1 MNTFKKIIFLSL
13 FALLY
18 VGCSSD
24 SDIET
29 PIAPQ
34 AYIAQNVS
42 YGADDHQVFD
52 IYLPKNRTMKTKVVI
67 LIHGGSWITGDKSEM
82 ELISGL
88 LSASHPD
95 VGIVNMNYTLADAE
109 NPPFPMQID
118 DVSAVVDYIS
128 SNKSTLIMS
137 DNIGFI
143 GASAG
148 AHLSLLWSYA
158 YDTNNQ
164 VDMVCSIVGPVN
176 FTDPAYNGHPAYQ
189 SLYQLFGSPSIDFL
203 ETVSPYH
210 RATTTSP
217 PTLLFYGGMDPL
229 VPTSQGEDMDEKLT
243 TLGVTHEFHFYPEE
257 GHGWEGANLLDT
269 SSKISTYIERY
280 MGSE

>member
-1 MNTFKKIIFLSL
+1 M
-13 FALLY
+13 
-18 VGCSSD
+18 V
-24 SDIET
+24 E
-29 PIAPQ
+29 
-34 AYIAQNVS
+34 AYEAFNVS

-52 IYLPKNRTMKTKVVI
+52 IYLPENRTTSTKMVI
-67 LIHGGSWITGDKSEM
+67 LIHGGSWVLGDKSDM
-82 ELISGL
+82 DLIKTL
-88 LSASHPD
+88 LLASHPD
-95 VGIVNMNYTLADAE
+95 VGIINMNYTLADAE
-109 NPPFPMQID
+109 NPPIPMQTD
-118 DVSAVVDYIS
+118 DISAVVEYIS
-128 SNKSTLIMS
+128 SEKSTLIMS

-143 GASAG
+143 GLSAG

-176 FTDPAYNGHPAYQ
+176 FTDTAYNGHPAYQ
-189 SLYQLFGSPSIDFL
+189 PLYQLFGSPSIEFL
-203 ETVSPYH
+203 ESVSPYH
-210 RATTTSP
+210 RATATSP